1 MSIAPNLGFSGL
13 ILARLIVVAFIINGD
28 PHPLTTFDSTRRVE
42 APFVQDTG
50 FVRSPGP
57 GAAELDN
64 VPVHGFD
71 E

>member
-13 ILARLIVVAFIINGD
+13 IVSGLIVAAFIIDGD
-28 PHPLTTFDSTRRVE
+28 PHPLTIFDSTRRVE
-42 APFVQDTG
+42 APFVQDAG
-50 FVRSPGP
+50 FDRSPGP

-64 VPVHGFD
+64 VPVHGSD